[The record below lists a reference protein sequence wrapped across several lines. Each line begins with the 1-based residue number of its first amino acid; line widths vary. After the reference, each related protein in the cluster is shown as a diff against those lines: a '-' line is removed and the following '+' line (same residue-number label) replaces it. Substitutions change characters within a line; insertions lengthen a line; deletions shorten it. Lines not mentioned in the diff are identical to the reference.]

1 MKFFVTTVSDGESLD
16 VVTKKSIL
24 VPKGALDLPLLEI
37 KMSKLNIRTVRS
49 NRPEVLLRKR
59 VLKICSK
66 FIGEHPC
73 RSAISIKLLSN
84 FILKLHFGMGVLL

>member
-1 MKFFVTTVSDGESLD
+1 MKFFVTTVSDGESQD

-24 VPKGALDLPLLEI
+24 VPKGALDLTLLEI

-49 NRPEVLLRKR
+49 NHPEVLLGKR